1 MKALLSFYEKFSCN
15 IELCP
20 GFFGMKM
27 PFIFNTY
34 FIVSKKNLIP
44 VHNNSAKIFVSILK
58 YYVFI
63 GVLSKQD

>member
-1 MKALLSFYEKFSCN
+1 MKALLSFYEKFTCN
-15 IELCP
+15 IELW
-20 GFFGMKM
+20 FGMKM
-27 PFIFNTY
+27 SFIFNTY

-58 YYVFI
+58 DYVFI